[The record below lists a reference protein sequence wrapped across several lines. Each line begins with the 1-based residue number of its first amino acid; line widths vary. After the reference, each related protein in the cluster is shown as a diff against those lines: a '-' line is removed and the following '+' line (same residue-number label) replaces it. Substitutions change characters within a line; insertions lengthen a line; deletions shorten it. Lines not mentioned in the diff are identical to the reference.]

1 MQLLAYNSPTSSPF
15 FCVLRTISIIVSY
28 HKFFLNLLL
37 KVCMRIIMGLIT
49 EFNIT
54 VTDVLLRYTL
64 KQPLFTKF
72 VTSWV

>member
-1 MQLLAYNSPTSSPF
+1 
-15 FCVLRTISIIVSY
+15 
-28 HKFFLNLLL
+28 
-37 KVCMRIIMGLIT
+37 MGLIT